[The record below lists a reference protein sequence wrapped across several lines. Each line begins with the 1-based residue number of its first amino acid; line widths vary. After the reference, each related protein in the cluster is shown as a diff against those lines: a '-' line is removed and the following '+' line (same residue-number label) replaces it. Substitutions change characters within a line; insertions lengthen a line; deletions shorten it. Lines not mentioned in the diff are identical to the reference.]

1 MFYNVY
7 KEQIKFIKNKGGS
20 SMTLKDFMDAVTDYL
35 SLSDG
40 NQQFAAGLIRGL
52 ALAEQIE
59 KDKQNKDKE
68 QKIC

>member
-1 MFYNVY
+1 M
-7 KEQIKFIKNKGGS
+7 NKGDNF
-20 SMTLKDFMDAVTDYL
+20 MELKDFMESCVCYL
-35 SLSDG
+35 NLSREK
-40 NQQFAAGLIRGL
+40 QQYAAGLIRGL